1 MNHTVTLK
9 MCKFSFKRLLSMRN
23 YFILLFLIMVVNL
36 VITAGLY
43 IPILKQV
50 RSLLFSK
57 TLTYI
62 KYRDRSVGLQL
73 ATSQEEEN
81 PNLEID
87 DIAMPASFNELQ
99 VTNLNFEISSSRKAR
114 KFETFETSNEHVQN
128 VVAKHIASNVGDI
141 VVDHIKPLENSN
153 IPKFK
158 VGWAQRRVSILFFLS
173 SCGICAFVHSPIN
186 HSYSTVYIDDFEFQE
201 LTKTEMAVR
210 SYLLQLVFLNHIVNP
225 FIYGIFDTKF
235 RKQLRK
241 CFQRQKS

>member
-1 MNHTVTLK
+1 
-9 MCKFSFKRLLSMRN
+9 
-23 YFILLFLIMVVNL
+23 MVVNL

-99 VTNLNFEISSSRKAR
+99 VTDLNFEISSSRKAR

-141 VVDHIKPLENSN
+141 VVDHTKPLENSN

-158 VGWAQRRVSILFFLS
+158 VGWAQRRVSILFFLFLLV
-173 SCGICAFVHSPIN
+173 AYVL
-186 HSYSTVYIDDFEFQE
+186 SYIPP
-201 LTKTEMAVR
+201 LIILI
-210 SYLLQLVFLNHIVNP
+210 LL
-225 FIYGIFDTKF
+225 YT
-235 RKQLRK
+235 
-241 CFQRQKS
+241 